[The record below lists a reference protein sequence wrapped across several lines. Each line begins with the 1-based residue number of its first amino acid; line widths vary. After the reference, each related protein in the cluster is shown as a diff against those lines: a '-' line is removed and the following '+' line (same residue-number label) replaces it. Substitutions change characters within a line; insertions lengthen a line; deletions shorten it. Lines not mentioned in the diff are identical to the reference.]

1 MRTNL
6 ILLSLFAMLAGCAG
20 GSSAPST
27 CEVMSPPQIV
37 LPQSQDDQRVE
48 AQSSGDPTVNGSQ
61 EQHCP

>member
-6 ILLSLFAMLAGCAG
+6 ILLSLFAMLTGCAG
-20 GSSAPST
+20 GSSPAT
-27 CEVMSPPQIV
+27 CEVLSPPQVV

-61 EQHCP
+61 ERHCP